1 MVISSRVID
10 HTVLEE
16 LHQSSMEGKEIQ
28 QLQPAAVDRQTG
40 RGLSYILY
48 HSDVCLNTF
57 HHIIRMQGELYSHL
71 SGA

>member
-10 HTVLEE
+10 YTVLEE

-40 RGLSYILY
+40 RGLSYIILLWCC
-48 HSDVCLNTF
+48 VF
-57 HHIIRMQGELYSHL
+57 
-71 SGA
+71 